1 MPATHWEKLCKNWLP
16 YSLTWTALYKKNNRF
31 FDSTQYWQN
40 KQTNNQ
46 AMRTILSAELFS
58 IICCLCNQIQ
68 QQCKVLIRLSRQ
80 LHDETPSNTHTHTE
94 WTMYMYT
101 YGSVPEEF
109 RRKQRTLTRVHRLK
123 NNAITHSLTSGT
135 QEWGNGDWLGGYDTA
150 KSRLQEKW
158 NLAPRVSQ
166 LTNILCTQMLT
177 RRTVFWCR

>member
-80 LHDETPSNTHTHTE
+80 LHDETPSNTHTHRVNNVHVHLRLSTWGIQEKAAYADPSSPTQEQCHNTFSNLRHTRMRKWGLAGRLWHCKITPPGKVEFGTE
-94 WTMYMYT
+94 GKPANQHTVYT
-101 YGSVPEEF
+101 
-109 RRKQRTLTRVHRLK
+109 
-123 NNAITHSLTSGT
+123 NAYQTHSVL
-135 QEWGNGDWLGGYDTA
+135 
-150 KSRLQEKW
+150 
-158 NLAPRVSQ
+158 
-166 LTNILCTQMLT
+166 M
-177 RRTVFWCR
+177 